1 MAKTTTSTKQKKS
14 SQTTQSEASRM
25 NLKKHDVFGAHL
37 KDPKLV
43 KEILVEALMT
53 NDLDVFQDVLVAYL
67 RTTSKSK
74 LAAKTKLGR
83 QTLYDLIDEKKEFN
97 PTLSTLASILESIA
111 T

>member
-1 MAKTTTSTKQKKS
+1 MAKITISTKQKKS
-14 SQTTQSEASRM
+14 SQTTQIGASRI
-25 NLKKHDVFGAHL
+25 NLKKHDVFAAHL

-74 LAAKTKLGR
+74 LSAKTKLGR

-97 PTLSTLASILESIA
+97 PTLSTLASILKSIA